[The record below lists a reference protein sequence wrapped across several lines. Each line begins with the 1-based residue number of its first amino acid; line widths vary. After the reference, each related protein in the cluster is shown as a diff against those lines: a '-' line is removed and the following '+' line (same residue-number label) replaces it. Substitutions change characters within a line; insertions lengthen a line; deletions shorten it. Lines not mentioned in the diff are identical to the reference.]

1 MLLLTPRVVRFG
13 DATWEDVS
21 AVVVD
26 RAARR
31 KVVEW
36 SDMGPHV
43 ALADVPEQEVTL
55 RVVQSLARDAP
66 DGPKPGDAGELS
78 FDTSPAGTDAAR
90 RRVRAQ
96 AVVLDVRHELSVK
109 GGATRTVTL
118 VAVSPDGAADPLIV
132 EEAG

>member
-13 DATWEDVS
+13 EATWEDVS

-36 SDMGPHV
+36 SDLGPHV
-43 ALADVPEQEVTL
+43 ALADVPEQEVTV
-55 RVVQSLARDAP
+55 RVVQSLTRDAP
-66 DGPKPGDAGELS
+66 DGPRPGDAGELS

-118 VAVSPDGAADPLIV
+118 VAVSPDGATDPVAVEAAD
-132 EEAG
+132 